1 MQEKDLR
8 SRKSFFVW
16 YLFACAYTG
25 AYTTNVKGTC
35 RIDRFSNT
43 KESTVASLIKRTWKN
58 GPAWYIQYY
67 MGNQQR
73 RIRASDNYQ
82 IAKEKLRRFEAAK
95 AAGNDL
101 PLPTRT
107 PIPEIVAA
115 YVQHIRQVKTAKSA
129 QTDIYYLR
137 DVFGPVC
144 DELKINSRKPSIKAK
159 KKPAKSGV
167 DARTKAPVIEADGLE
182 TIRTADITTFIS
194 AQVSRRGLAP
204 KTANRYREILMR
216 LFNWAMEQKNVRM
229 PNDKNPATKV
239 ERYKEPAPTI
249 RFLTLKQ
256 IDEQLEALADNVK
269 FQAMTATLIYA
280 GLRREELL
288 WLTPDDIDWS
298 SGQYG
303 LIRIRAKMVE
313 DEFWQPKTKVNR
325 AVPISSRL
333 RHYLD
338 KWRLKRSNGEWFF
351 PNSADGRYDP
361 DNFSSD
367 LRVLNMSKGLRWA
380 CLEYRHTFGSQL
392 AMKGESLY
400 KISKLM
406 GNSPEICRRHYA
418 ALIPEEMGD
427 AVEFRAL
434 QPAFAG
440 QAQVA
445 SA

>member
-1 MQEKDLR
+1 
-8 SRKSFFVW
+8 
-16 YLFACAYTG
+16 LFLQL
-25 AYTTNVKGTC
+25 
-35 RIDRFSNT
+35 
-43 KESTVASLIKRTWKN
+43 KESIVASLIKRTWKN

-67 MGNQQR
+67 VGNQQR
-73 RIRASDNYQ
+73 RVRASDNYQ
-82 IAKEKLRRFEAAK
+82 IAKEKLRRFEAAQS
-95 AAGNDL
+95 AGDDL

-137 DVFGPVC
+137 DMFGPVC
-144 DELKINSRKPSIKAK
+144 NELKINSRKPSVKAK
-159 KKPAKSGV
+159 KKPAKAGIDS
-167 DARTKAPVIEADGLE
+167 RTKAPVIETDCLE
-182 TIRTADITTFIS
+182 AVRTADITTFIS
-194 AQVSRRGLAP
+194 AQVARRGLAP

-216 LFNWAMEQKNVRM
+216 LFNWAMEQKNVRI
-229 PNDKNPATKV
+229 PNDKNPAAKV

-249 RFLTLKQ
+249 RFLTFKQ
-256 IDEQLEALADNVK
+256 IDEQVDTLADNVK
-269 FQAMTATLIYA
+269 LQAMVAMLIYA
-280 GLRREELL
+280 GVRREELL

-303 LIRIRAKMVE
+303 LIRVRAKTVQE
-313 DEFWQPKTKVNR
+313 EFWQPKTKVNR
-325 AVPISSRL
+325 AVPISSSLRL
-333 RHYLD
+333 YLD
-338 KWRLKRSNGEWFF
+338 KWRLKRSESAWFF
-351 PNSADGRYDP
+351 PNSVGGRYDP

-367 LRVLNMSKGLRWA
+367 LRALNKAKGLRWT

-427 AVEFRAL
+427 SVEFVVRTLPLEQKRNAL
-434 QPAFAG
+434 A
-440 QAQVA
+440 
-445 SA
+445 

>member
-1 MQEKDLR
+1 M
-8 SRKSFFVW
+8 
-16 YLFACAYTG
+16 
-25 AYTTNVKGTC
+25 
-35 RIDRFSNT
+35 
-43 KESTVASLIKRTWKN
+43 ASLIKRTWKN

-67 MGNQQR
+67 VGNQQR
-73 RIRASDNYQ
+73 RIRASDNFQ
-82 IAKEKLRRFEAAK
+82 IAKEKLRRFDAAQ
-95 AAGNDL
+95 AAGDDL

-107 PIPEIVAA
+107 PIPDIVAA

-137 DVFGPVC
+137 DMFGPVC
-144 DELKINSRKPSIKAK
+144 DELKINSRKPSAKAK
-159 KKPAKSGV
+159 KKPVKAGV
-167 DARTKAPVIEADGLE
+167 NARTKAPVIEADCME
-182 TIRTADITTFIS
+182 AVRTNDITTFIS

-216 LFNWAMEQKNVRM
+216 LFNWAMEQKNLRM
-229 PNDKNPATKV
+229 PNDKNPAAKV

-249 RFLTLKQ
+249 HFLTLKQ
-256 IDEQLEALADNVK
+256 IEEQLDALADQVK
-269 FQAMTATLIYA
+269 LQAMVATLIYA

-298 SGQYG
+298 AGTFG
-303 LIRIRAKMVE
+303 LIRVRAKTIG
-313 DEFWQPKTKVNR
+313 DESWQPKTKVNR
-325 AVPISSRL
+325 AVPISSSL

-338 KWRLKRSNGEWFF
+338 KWKLKSGKSVWLF
-351 PNSADGRYDP
+351 PNSANGRYDP

-367 LRVLNMSKGLRWA
+367 LRAFNENKELHWT
-380 CLEYRHTFGSQL
+380 CLHYRHTFGSQL

-400 KISKLM
+400 KISKMM

-427 AVEFRAL
+427 AVEFRPH
-434 QPAFAG
+434 QPTLV
-440 QAQVA
+440 AQSRGE

>member
-1 MQEKDLR
+1 
-8 SRKSFFVW
+8 
-16 YLFACAYTG
+16 
-25 AYTTNVKGTC
+25 
-35 RIDRFSNT
+35 
-43 KESTVASLIKRTWKN
+43 VASLIKRTWKN

-67 MGNQQR
+67 LGNQQR
-73 RIRASDNYQ
+73 RIRASNNYQ
-82 IAKEKLRRFEAAK
+82 IAKEKLRRFEAAR
-95 AAGNDL
+95 AAGDDL
-101 PLPTRT
+101 PLATRT
-107 PIPEIVAA
+107 SIPEIVAA

-137 DVFGPVC
+137 DMFGPVC
-144 DELKINSRKPSIKAK
+144 DELKINSRKPSAKAK
-159 KKPAKSGV
+159 KKPAKPGV
-167 DARTKAPVIEADGLE
+167 DPRTKAPVIEADCME
-182 TIRTADITTFIS
+182 AIRTAVITTFIS
-194 AQVSRRGLAP
+194 AQVARRGLAP

-229 PNDKNPATKV
+229 PNDKNPAAKV

-256 IDEQLEALADNVK
+256 IAEQIDGLADQVK
-269 FQAMTATLIYA
+269 FQAMAATLIYA

-298 SGQYG
+298 AGTFG
-303 LIRIRAKMVE
+303 LIRVRAKTID

-325 AVPISSRL
+325 AVPISSSL

-338 KWRLKRSNGEWFF
+338 KWKLKSGKGAWLF
-351 PNSADGRYDP
+351 PNSANGRYDP

-367 LRVLNMSKGLRWA
+367 LRVLNETKGLHWT
-380 CLEYRHTFGSQL
+380 CLDYRHTFGSQL

-427 AVEFRAL
+427 SVEFGATR
-434 QPAFAG
+434 PAPRPG
-440 QAQVA
+440 QTATA
-445 SA
+445 

>member
-1 MQEKDLR
+1 M
-8 SRKSFFVW
+8 
-16 YLFACAYTG
+16 
-25 AYTTNVKGTC
+25 
-35 RIDRFSNT
+35 
-43 KESTVASLIKRTWKN
+43 ASLIKRTWKN

-67 MGNQQR
+67 VGNRQR
-73 RIRASDNYQ
+73 RIRASDNFQ
-82 IAKEKLRRFEAAK
+82 IAKKKLLRFEEAQAS
-95 AAGNDL
+95 GDDL

-107 PIPEIVAA
+107 PIAEIVTA
-115 YVQHIRQVKTAKSA
+115 YVEHIRQIKTAKSA

-137 DVFGPVC
+137 DVFGPIC
-144 DELKINSRKPSIKAK
+144 DALKINGRKRSVRAK
-159 KKPAKSGV
+159 KRPPKSET
-167 DARTKAPVIEADGLE
+167 DRRTKAPVIEAGCFE
-182 TIRTADITTFIS
+182 AIKTADIAGFIS
-194 AQVSRRGLAP
+194 AQVARRGLAP

-216 LFNWAMEQKNVRM
+216 LFNWAMEQKNIRL
-229 PNDKNPATKV
+229 PNDQNPAAKV

-256 IDEQLEALADNVK
+256 IDDQLEALADHVK
-269 FQAMTATLIYA
+269 YQAMAAALIYA

-303 LIRIRAKMVE
+303 LIRIRAKTIS

-338 KWRLKRSNGEWFF
+338 KWRLKRSERTWFF
-351 PNSADGRYDP
+351 PNSAGGRYDP

-367 LRVLNMSKGLRWA
+367 LRALNTAKGLHWT

-427 AVEFRAL
+427 SVEFTVSHQYARRE
-434 QPAFAG
+434 Q
-440 QAQVA
+440 QTT

>member
-1 MQEKDLR
+1 M
-8 SRKSFFVW
+8 
-16 YLFACAYTG
+16 
-25 AYTTNVKGTC
+25 
-35 RIDRFSNT
+35 
-43 KESTVASLIKRTWKN
+43 ASLKKR
-58 GPAWYIQYY
+58 GSAYYIQFYVS
-67 MGNQQR
+67 GNKQKR
-73 RIRASDNYQ
+73 VNLRTDSYQ
-82 IAKEKLRRFEAAK
+82 VAKEKLRRFESAQAS
-95 AAGNDL
+95 GDDL

-107 PIPEIVAA
+107 PIADIVTA
-115 YVQHIRQVKTAKSA
+115 YVAHIRTTKTAKSA

-137 DVFGPVC
+137 DMFGPIC
-144 DELKINSRKPSIKAK
+144 DALKINSRKPSAKAK
-159 KKPAKSGV
+159 KKPPKK
-167 DARTKAPVIEADGLE
+167 DATRSAAAAIIEAE
-182 TIRTADITTFIS
+182 CFEAIKTADITTFIS
-194 AQVSRRGLAP
+194 AQVARRGLAP

-229 PNDKNPATKV
+229 PNDKNPAAKV
-239 ERYKEPAPTI
+239 ERYTEPAPTI

-256 IDEQLEALADNVK
+256 IEEQLDALADDVK
-269 FQAMTATLIYA
+269 YQAMVATLIYA

-303 LIRIRAKMVE
+303 LIRVRAKTAD

-325 AVPISSRL
+325 AVPVSSRL

-338 KWRLKRSNGEWFF
+338 KCRLKHSDGAWFF
-351 PNSADGRYDP
+351 PNSVGGRYDP

-367 LRVLNMSKGLRWA
+367 LRELNKAKGLRWT
-380 CLEYRHTFGSQL
+380 CLEYRHTFGSHL

-427 AVEFRAL
+427 SVEFAKATLPVQQR
-434 QPAFAG
+434 Q
-440 QAQVA
+440 QTA